1 MVDETDKEAQRRGD
15 ALAYVCAHL
24 EELRNDLCRDP
35 EGDDGPLDRL
45 LAAVRGGGD
54 VDASLA
60 ELHAVMQAGGD
71 ALGVYGVTR
80 GLRPV
85 GMGRDPVETVYVC
98 PAARCSRYWWLQA
111 ATTVPRCEID
121 GGTLRRV
128 RL

>member
-1 MVDETDKEAQRRGD
+1 MADEADQEAQRRGD

-24 EELRNDLCRDP
+24 DELRDDLRSDP
-35 EGDDGPLDRL
+35 EGGDGPLDRL
-45 LAAVRGGGD
+45 LAAVRGDGD

-71 ALGVYGVTR
+71 ALGVYGATR

-85 GMGRDPVETVYVC
+85 GLGRDPTETVYVC
-98 PAARCSRYWWLQA
+98 PAGRCSRYWWPQA
-111 ATTVPRCEID
+111 ATTVPRCEMG